1 MFTCHA
7 VLGFSRKIKPIRC
20 LCVYIHTYTHTHTHT
35 HIYIERFIIKELAHI
50 IMGKANPNIWRIG
63 Q

>member
-1 MFTCHA
+1 MPCCIRVLQENKTNKMFM
-7 VLGFSRKIKPIRC
+7 
-20 LCVYIHTYTHTHTHT
+20 CVYTHTHTHT
-35 HIYIERFIIKELAHI
+35 YRERFIIKELDHI